1 MKFNGQLMMCIM
13 KFNFCYSSL
22 NLKYVWLTLELVR
35 KVPIKQKRITG
46 QRMYVN
52 LFQYLHHLS
61 MRNVKQCHVNTFM
74 T

>member
-1 MKFNGQLMMCIM
+1 MVCIM
-13 KFNFCYSSL
+13 DTLVTFVIHGL
-22 NLKYVWLTLELVR
+22 NLKYVWSRVEVVR
-35 KVPIKQKRITG
+35 KVPIKQERITG